1 MILVIMTAIAVDQR
15 GVFAERILEIASL
28 AALLTMSIMA
38 AGYLLGKLIGCPLQ
52 DRIAFV
58 MEFSARNVAIAIV
71 VASTTLGR
79 LDYAVVI
86 AAYFVTQMAITTIV
100 IGGFRRLSQLVP
112 A

>member
-1 MILVIMTAIAVDQR
+1 
-15 GVFAERILEIASL
+15 
-28 AALLTMSIMA
+28 MS
-38 AGYLLGKLIGCPLQ
+38 YTS
-52 DRIAFV
+52 RSIAFV

-112 A
+112 S